1 MKFVRVTFRCFGP
14 FEEQSLDLSGPCG
27 FHVVFGPN
35 EAGKSS
41 ALRGLHALLFGF
53 PVQSADD
60 FRFKYNQFRIHAS
73 LVDSAGTT
81 LECIRRKGKKAT
93 LLTADEKTE
102 IPEASLTRFLGGL
115 QQLQFEQLFGLDSK
129 RLVEGGRD
137 ITDGRGDL
145 GEALFAAGAGLAGL
159 RALAQTLEERRLAL
173 YRFRGQTQLINKALS
188 DHEKQVVAVRENILP
203 PDKYAAAAIAAQ
215 GARKGGGTALRT
227 DRGPL
232 PTGIAATL
240 PERLANDRAVPA
252 RGFAWSRSLTRRCW
266 PPISTPSCTMRAK
279 NERLPVTS

>member
-14 FEEQSLDLSGPCG
+14 FEEQPLDLSGPCG

-53 PVQSADD
+53 PVQSGDD

-188 DHEKQVVAVRENILP
+188 DHEKQVAAVRENILP
-203 PDKYAAAAIAAQ
+203 PDKYAAGLIPKS
-215 GARKGGGTALRT
+215 GDSKCIIG
-227 DRGPL
+227 
-232 PTGIAATL
+232 
-240 PERLANDRAVPA
+240 
-252 RGFAWSRSLTRRCW
+252 
-266 PPISTPSCTMRAK
+266 
-279 NERLPVTS
+279 